1 MALKIHVYVKEG
13 IKKLA
18 AVAWRVPALWA
29 LRAGC
34 GEVNLAERGDLAGW
48 QMVEDDAV
56 QDKHSR
62 FAGTPV
68 VDRRRCP
75 AQALGQGMG
84 GTQEVPLRWALPGLN
99 ICPFL
104 LCLYFLGASEAF
116 SLAERESGLL
126 QYSSALW
133 WWVSTRANSWLT
145 FAFPDLNHVSWP
157 LFWWRVFLT
166 RRQSTFEPRKW
177 QAPKSARKNWGNG
190 QLFEELFL

>member
-1 MALKIHVYVKEG
+1 M
-13 IKKLA
+13 
-18 AVAWRVPALWA
+18 
-29 LRAGC
+29 
-34 GEVNLAERGDLAGW
+34 AERGDLAGW

-126 QYSSALW
+126 QYSSAL
-133 WWVSTRANSWLT
+133 
-145 FAFPDLNHVSWP
+145 
-157 LFWWRVFLT
+157 
-166 RRQSTFEPRKW
+166 
-177 QAPKSARKNWGNG
+177 
-190 QLFEELFL
+190 